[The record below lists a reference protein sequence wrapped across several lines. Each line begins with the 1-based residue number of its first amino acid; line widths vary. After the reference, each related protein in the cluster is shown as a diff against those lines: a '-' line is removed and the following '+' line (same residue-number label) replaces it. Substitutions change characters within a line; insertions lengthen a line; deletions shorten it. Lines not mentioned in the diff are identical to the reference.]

1 MDIGKLYTTQISMT
15 EWFEKIGHSKLAAL
29 REEDYQKRERLKV
42 INRVTGMPFDEPQ
55 QFEAAD
61 IANNTPEFQ
70 KYLTEHGDEVV
81 ALRLNPKDSSLQKH
95 RLRGKTVREMV
106 DWFHTLDIDPAK
118 YKADFVPHANVQ
130 LLSTIFVVNKN
141 GMFGEIIKG
150 GHFQLTQGF
159 YDEHKPV
166 SFSYDW
172 QKWTLSDDQPE
183 YREELEAI
191 AKWLRIDDAAKREQL
206 KKDLNATFT
215 DKNYLEGYFETI
227 TNGEGIGLW
236 FIDYNRIMG
245 DMFTDLQ
252 TAGPASASGDA
263 LVKGQPAN
271 RGTATGTVKI
281 VREADVAS
289 ATINDGDILVCDITT
304 PDYVALMQKAGAVVT
319 ERGGILSHAAIVCRE
334 LGKPC
339 IAATGNATSV
349 LKDGQKVTVDATAGI
364 VIAA

>member
-15 EWFEKIGHSKLAAL
+15 EWLEKINHSDLAAH

-42 INRVTGMPFDEPQ
+42 IHRLTGMPYDEPE

-70 KYLTEHGDEVV
+70 TYLKEHGDEIV
-81 ALRLNPKDSSLQKH
+81 ALRLNPKDSSLKKH

-106 DWFHTLDIDPAK
+106 DWFKTLDIDPK
-118 YKADFVPHANVQ
+118 NYKADFVPHANVQ
-130 LLSTIFVVNKN
+130 LFSTIFVVNKN
-141 GMFGEIIKG
+141 GIFGEIIKG
-150 GHFQLTQGF
+150 GHYQLTQGF

-166 SFSYDW
+166 TFTYDW
-172 QKWTLSDDQPE
+172 KEWRLSDDQPE
-183 YREELEAI
+183 YRENLKEI
-191 AKWLRIDDAAKREQL
+191 AKWLRIADPKQQAEL
-206 KKDLNATFT
+206 KKKLNATFAH
-215 DKNYLEGYFETI
+215 DYLQGYFETI

-245 DMFTDLQ
+245 DIFNDSQ
-252 TAGPASASGDA
+252 AVVHDSSEA

-271 RGTATGTVKI
+271 KGTATGTVNI
-281 VREADVAS
+281 VHEADVAT
-289 ATINDGDILVCDITT
+289 ATINEGDILVCDITT
-304 PDYVALMQKAGAVVT
+304 PDYISLMQKAAAVVT

-349 LKDGQKVTVDATAGI
+349 LKDGQKVIVDATAG
-364 VIAA
+364 VVRPA